1 MNQLM
6 RQQQQPMRLPSRM
19 KSTSTQQVVHAM
31 IQCTDGERLHNTL
44 RSMGIESTAISSTLV
59 TAHVPM
65 NRVWE
70 VTRLEEVVKIDAP
83 RRFKRFNHTPAWPR
97 EWTRRKAAPDWTHP
111 TTVQG
116 WSSA

>member
-1 MNQLM
+1 MKAFSTLVAISLCLLASLAAHSQNSYVPKAPAKIGSRMNQLV

-31 IQCTDGERLHNTL
+31 IQCTDGERLHTTL

-65 NRVWE
+65 NRV
-70 VTRLEEVVKIDAP
+70 
-83 RRFKRFNHTPAWPR
+83 
-97 EWTRRKAAPDWTHP
+97 
-111 TTVQG
+111 
-116 WSSA
+116 